1 MKKVFRILLIVL
13 LAGLFVGTFVFLWNK
28 TRPVK
33 TVYGIVT
40 PVRDTISQFVVATGQ
55 VEPRDEVLIKPQ
67 ISGIISALHKEAGNM
82 VRQGD
87 VIATV
92 KVIPEMSSLN
102 NAESGVKQAEI
113 NLEQTRREYE
123 RTEKLYRK
131 NVITLDEFE
140 KAETQLRIAEEN
152 LQSARDN
159 LEIVRDGIVSRNA
172 EISNT
177 QIRSTIDGM
186 ILDIPVKVGNSV
198 IQSNTFNDGT
208 TIAVVADMN
217 DMIFRGK
224 VDETD
229 VGKLHEGMPVTL
241 TIGAVQDSK
250 LNARLEYIS
259 PKATTD
265 NNVIMFE
272 VKAAVDVDDNIFVR
286 SGYSANASIM
296 IENRENVLAVPESVL
311 EFEEDKTYAY
321 VLTSPEGAEEQTFE
335 KREVT
340 TGLSDGMNMEIKEGL
355 SETDRL
361 RGMAMPR
368 AKKSPTRNGKPHRH
382 ETQNDSYRL
391 LHPDRPAA
399 IRRKSRR
406 TAAGDPRPVVLTDS
420 PVCGRRN
427 RPPGSRP
434 VDAAGV
440 YPVCSGKQHRDTAAG
455 ALHRRCRAGPKAD
468 PAQLHT
474 VGKRIGRLRNF
485 VRPRPRPDHL

>member
-265 NNVIMFE
+265 NN
-272 VKAAVDVDDNIFVR
+272 DNIFVR

-296 IENRENVLAVPESVL
+296 IETRENVLAVPESVL

-368 AKKSPTRNGKPHRH
+368 AKK
-382 ETQNDSYRL
+382 
-391 LHPDRPAA
+391 
-399 IRRKSRR
+399 
-406 TAAGDPRPVVLTDS
+406 
-420 PVCGRRN
+420 
-427 RPPGSRP
+427 
-434 VDAAGV
+434 
-440 YPVCSGKQHRDTAAG
+440 
-455 ALHRRCRAGPKAD
+455 
-468 PAQLHT
+468 
-474 VGKRIGRLRNF
+474 
-485 VRPRPRPDHL
+485 

>member
-224 VDETD
+224 VD
-229 VGKLHEGMPVTL
+229 
-241 TIGAVQDSK
+241 VQDSK

-368 AKKSPTRNGKPHRH
+368 TKK
-382 ETQNDSYRL
+382 
-391 LHPDRPAA
+391 
-399 IRRKSRR
+399 
-406 TAAGDPRPVVLTDS
+406 
-420 PVCGRRN
+420 
-427 RPPGSRP
+427 
-434 VDAAGV
+434 
-440 YPVCSGKQHRDTAAG
+440 
-455 ALHRRCRAGPKAD
+455 
-468 PAQLHT
+468 
-474 VGKRIGRLRNF
+474 
-485 VRPRPRPDHL
+485 

>member
-13 LAGLFVGTFVFLWNK
+13 LAGLFVGTCVFLWNK

-67 ISGIISALHKEAGNM
+67 ISGIISALHK
-82 VRQGD
+82 
-87 VIATV
+87 
-92 KVIPEMSSLN
+92 EMSSLN

-321 VLTSPEGAEEQTFE
+321 VLTSPDGAEEQTFE

-368 AKKSPTRNGKPHRH
+368 TKK
-382 ETQNDSYRL
+382 
-391 LHPDRPAA
+391 
-399 IRRKSRR
+399 
-406 TAAGDPRPVVLTDS
+406 
-420 PVCGRRN
+420 
-427 RPPGSRP
+427 
-434 VDAAGV
+434 
-440 YPVCSGKQHRDTAAG
+440 
-455 ALHRRCRAGPKAD
+455 
-468 PAQLHT
+468 
-474 VGKRIGRLRNF
+474 
-485 VRPRPRPDHL
+485 